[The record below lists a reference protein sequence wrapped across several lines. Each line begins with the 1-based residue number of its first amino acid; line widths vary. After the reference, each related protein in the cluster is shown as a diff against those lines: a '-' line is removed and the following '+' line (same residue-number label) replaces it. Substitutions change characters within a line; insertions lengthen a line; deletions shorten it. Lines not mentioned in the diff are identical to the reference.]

1 MSTPS
6 EMLSP
11 ILFRLDSYKDS
22 KGELNVLELPFE
34 IKRIYTISLANQETV
49 RGMHGHKK
57 LKQIF
62 LAQSGSFSINLN
74 DGIRGN
80 KFRLDNPETA
90 LFVPQGFWRELQD
103 FSNDCICLVL
113 ASEHYDSTDYIYN
126 FEEFYNWKRNQ
137 KII

>member
-1 MSTPS
+1 
-6 EMLSP
+6 MLSP
-11 ILFRLDSYKDS
+11 ILLRLDSYKDS
-22 KGELNVLELPFE
+22 KGKLNVLELPFE
-34 IKRIYTISLANQETV
+34 INRIYTISLANQDTV

-74 DGIRGN
+74 DGIN
-80 KFRLDNPETA
+80 NNQFRLDNPETA

-113 ASEHYDSTDYIYN
+113 ASEHYDQTDYIYN
-126 FEEFYNWKRNQ
+126 FEDFHTWKKTQ
-137 KII
+137 

>member
-1 MSTPS
+1 VFAPS

-11 ILFRLDSYKDS
+11 TLFRLDSYKDS
-22 KGELNVLELPFE
+22 KGKLNVLELPFE
-34 IKRIYTISLANQETV
+34 IKRIYTISHANQDTV

-74 DGIRGN
+74 NGIN
-80 KFRLDNPETA
+80 NNQFRLDNPETA

-103 FSNDCICLVL
+103 FSYDCICLVL
-113 ASEHYDSTDYIYN
+113 ASEHYDPTDYIYN
-126 FEEFYNWKRNQ
+126 FEDFHTWKKTQ
-137 KII
+137 